1 MQAKLTEQQ
10 LDELYSQFYLAAEP
24 FTGEPL
30 ALFLTRL
37 NLLLLDA
44 LANETLTRELIVEAA
59 RFKFDAE

>member
-10 LDELYSQFYLAAEP
+10 LDELYSQFYQAAEP
-24 FTGEPL
+24 FTGESL

-44 LANETLTRELIVEAA
+44 LADETLARELIAEAA
-59 RFKFDAE
+59 RFKYDAA

>member
-44 LANETLTRELIVEAA
+44 LAN
-59 RFKFDAE
+59 

>member
-10 LDELYSQFYLAAEP
+10 LDELYSEFYLAAEP
-24 FTGEPL
+24 FAGEPL

-44 LANETLTRELIVEAA
+44 LANETLARELIAEAA
-59 RFKFDAE
+59 CFKFDVE